1 MLKLKSCTRL
11 LDNEVLFLRKRK
23 EKEENQADHIID
35 DVEHCRVVS
44 IHQRKNKNWASLP
57 NGLFG
62 LLGVV

>member
-11 LDNEVLFLRKRK
+11 LDNEVLLLRKRK
-23 EKEENQADHIID
+23 EKEENKADHVIG
-35 DVEHCRVVS
+35 DVEHCRLVS
-44 IHQRKNKNWASLP
+44 VHKNENWASLP

>member
-1 MLKLKSCTRL
+1 M
-11 LDNEVLFLRKRK
+11 LFLRKRK